1 MKNSHASQEGQPTH
15 HTSSPLHGTE
25 RAKSRLIVRQ
35 SAQPQWRWM
44 THERTI
50 CGAQTGPW
58 GLSSFLA
65 GFLAVGPQTV
75 TCPPNRVDDGLTELA
90 AQVPTYTSTR
100 FVPGSKFTPQ
110 AMDSSSCRERTWPG

>member
-44 THERTI
+44 THERAI
-50 CGAQTGPW
+50 CGARTGPW

-65 GFLAVGPQTV
+65 GFLAVGLQTV
-75 TCPPNRVDDGLTELA
+75 ACPPNRVDDGLTELA
-90 AQVPTYTSTR
+90 AQVPHVHVDEVR
-100 FVPGSKFTPQ
+100 PGIEVH
-110 AMDSSSCRERTWPG
+110 APGHGQ